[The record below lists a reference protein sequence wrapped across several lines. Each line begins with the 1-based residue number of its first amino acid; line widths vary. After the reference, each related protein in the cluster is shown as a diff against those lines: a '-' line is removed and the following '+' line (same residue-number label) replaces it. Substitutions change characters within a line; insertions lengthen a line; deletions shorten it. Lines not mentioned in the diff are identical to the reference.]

1 MFAATRI
8 IDWLPSAKRMSAFA
22 EEFKRLRRWLQIG
35 VLAGFG
41 ALTVGVFAQLEGGDR
56 GVAPLD
62 SASSFEV
69 SGITIDESGDTAQEA
84 RLKGWREAQRKGWA
98 MLWQKM
104 HGSAGPMLSDGALD
118 SMIEAVV
125 VEDEQISEHR
135 YVARLGILFD
145 RVRSSEVLGV
155 TGTVV
160 RSPPL
165 LVIPVMWSGGTAQVF
180 ETRTEWQ
187 KAWARFRAGS
197 SPINYV
203 RPSGTG
209 VDPLLLNAAQTDRR
223 GRTWWRLLLDQYGA
237 ADVVIPQVRLEHLWP
252 GGPVVGH
259 FTARYGPENKILGS
273 FDLRVE
279 NSAAIPKLLDAGVQ
293 RLDSLYT
300 GALNTGQLRPDRS
313 LVVETPVTPE
323 DIGNT
328 VETPTLAN
336 EIFGNAA
343 EPAEAPKQQQQFTIQ
358 FVTPDA
364 AAVASIESAI
374 KRVPGVK
381 SSNTSSIAVGGTS
394 VMSVDFAGDIAMLK
408 IGLAARGFR
417 VEEVGSV
424 LRISRAA
431 EKGASDR
438 SPAGQ

>member
-8 IDWLPSAKRMSAFA
+8 IDWLPSAKRMSALA
-22 EEFKRLRRWLQIG
+22 NELKHLRRWLQIG
-35 VLAGFG
+35 FVIGCSVI
-41 ALTVGVFAQLEGGDR
+41 TVGVVAQLADGVR
-56 GVAPLD
+56 GIAPLD

-69 SGITIDESGDTAQEA
+69 SGITIDETGDSAEDA
-84 RLKGWREAQRKGWA
+84 RMKGWREAQRKGWA

-118 SMIEAVV
+118 SMIEAIV

-135 YVARLGILFD
+135 YIARLGILFD

-155 TGTVV
+155 TGTIV

-165 LVIPVMWSGGTAQVF
+165 LVIPVMWEGGTAQVF
-180 ETRTEWQ
+180 ETRTPWQ
-187 KAWARFRAGS
+187 KAWAEFRAGN

-209 VDPLLLNAAQTDRR
+209 VDPLLLNAAQVDRR

-252 GGPVVGH
+252 GGPVIGY

-273 FDLRVE
+273 FVLRVE
-279 NSAAIPKLLDAGVQ
+279 NSAAIPKLLDVGVQ
-293 RLDSLYT
+293 RLDALYT
-300 GALNTGQLRPDRS
+300 TALNNGQLRPDRS

-323 DIGNT
+323 DLGNT
-328 VETPTLAN
+328 VATPTLGN
-336 EIFGNAA
+336 EIFGNTAQPEAA
-343 EPAEAPKQQQQFTIQ
+343 AKTQQFAVQ

-364 AAVASIESAI
+364 GSVAAIEAAV

-381 SSNTSSIAVGGTS
+381 SSTTSSIAVGGIS
-394 VMSVDFAGDIAMLK
+394 VMSVEFDGDLGTLK

-417 VEEVGSV
+417 VEETGGG
-424 LRISRAA
+424 LRISRS
-431 EKGASDR
+431 ER
-438 SPAGQ
+438 SSTERSSPPQ